1 VAVVVEIILLA
12 PDRALTVALEAVVQT
27 HMLVA
32 RELQAKETMAVTQGA
47 LAEVAAAGKM
57 PLVQQG

>member
-1 VAVVVEIILLA
+1 VVVVEIILLA
-12 PDRALTVALEAVVQT
+12 PGRALTVALAAVVQT

-32 RELQAKETMAVTQGA
+32 RELQAKETMAATQGV
-47 LAEVAAAGKM
+47 LVVAAVVVKM

>member
-32 RELQAKETMAVTQGA
+32 RELQAKETMAATQGV
-47 LAEVAAAGKM
+47 LVVAAVVVKM